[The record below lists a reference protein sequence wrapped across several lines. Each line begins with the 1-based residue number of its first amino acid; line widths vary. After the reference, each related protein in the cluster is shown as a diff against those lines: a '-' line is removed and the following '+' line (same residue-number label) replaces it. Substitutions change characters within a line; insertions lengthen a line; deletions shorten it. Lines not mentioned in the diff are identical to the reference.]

1 MSGLLPANTTIQLS
15 NNDGDIAHQG
25 ILASNVS
32 GTTFLTSTFPTTSTG
47 TSLGHYHYTE
57 DTTNSLK
64 FLNASGL
71 GGGGHQFW
79 HSSSTE
85 TPLKTLEINRI
96 GVITSTNFS
105 VDKSIQGGTTL
116 VNLPPIIVGQPT
128 QVVFNYPP
136 GLDSFGIQFGV
147 YDNPVQVLFNAG
159 VFVTGVTYYAQ
170 ATNAQTLTIRTTSNP
185 SDPPLDCSVFTNG
198 QIPFA
203 FVSSST
209 PSSLQ
214 TAVLSDNLTIT
225 DDNNS
230 SILSTTSL
238 RNSTNKTILDMN
250 SNELALIDPTTANY
264 TSTLNG
270 YNLIVSDG
278 SNASYIRGANIATGS
293 SAISS
298 TLTSVDLRI
307 ENNTLNLQ
315 SILSSTDLLFNNV
328 SLPARVTATEGEI
341 DILQIKQTNTIQV
354 YSSPAIY
361 ADGRPPLPVPSA
373 SSNTYAQFGWYFK
386 NTTAGWK
393 INWYQPPATGMLVSD
408 ILGLYLRFFN
418 CSTTSNDNSPFLTI
432 LTTPTGS
439 GDFFPGFFHSSM
451 TYILDATP
459 VANTSYTMFMNVT
472 GSCPNPSSYASNLV
486 PMEISPVN
494 NPRGVYAP
502 TDSVLAIVIGSN
514 SASPV
519 NSVEFIAQK
528 LGVMTAS
535 GTQELLYQTLL

>member
-1 MSGLLPANTTIQLS
+1 MSGLLPANTTLQLS
-15 NNDGDIAHQG
+15 NSTGDITHQG
-25 ILASNVS
+25 VLGSNAS
-32 GTTFLTSTFPTTSTG
+32 GTTLLTGTFPTTSTG

-57 DTTNSLK
+57 ATTNSLK
-64 FLNASGL
+64 FLNASGT
-71 GGGGHQFW
+71 GGGGHQFF
-79 HSSSTE
+79 HSSSTQ
-85 TPLKTLEINRI
+85 TPFKTMEANRT

-105 VDKSIQGGTTL
+105 VDKSVQGGTTL
-116 VNLPPIIVGQPT
+116 VNLPAIVVGNT
-128 QVVFNYPP
+128 TEVVFNYPP

-170 ATNAQTLTIRTTSNP
+170 ATNAQTLRIRTTTNP
-185 SDPPLDCSVFTNG
+185 SDPLLDCSVFTNG

-209 PSSLQ
+209 PSSIQ

-225 DDNNS
+225 DDTNFMV
-230 SILSTTSL
+230 LSTTDLIFDSVSL
-238 RNSTNKTILDMN
+238 PTQVSTN
-250 SNELALIDPTTANY
+250 TT
-264 TSTLNG
+264 
-270 YNLIVSDG
+270 
-278 SNASYIRGANIATGS
+278 NIATN
-293 SAISS
+293 
-298 TLTSVDLRI
+298 TSDI
-307 ENNTLNLQ
+307 N
-315 SILSSTDLLFNNV
+315 ILEV
-328 SLPARVTATEGEI
+328 
-341 DILQIKQTNTIQV
+341 KQTNALQV

-361 ADGRPPLPVPSA
+361 ADGSPPLPVPSA

-386 NTTAGWK
+386 NSTAGLK

-408 ILGLYLRFFN
+408 ILGLYKRYFN

-439 GDFFPGFFHSSM
+439 GDYFPGFFHSSM

-472 GSCPNPSSYASNLV
+472 GTCPNPNSYASNLV
-486 PMEISPVN
+486 PMRISPVN
-494 NPRGVYAP
+494 NPRGVYAG
-502 TDSVLAIVIGSN
+502 TDSVLAFVIGTN
-514 SASPV
+514 SASAV

-535 GTQELLYQTLL
+535 GTQELLYQALL

>member
-1 MSGLLPANTTIQLS
+1 MSGLLPANTTLQLS
-15 NNDGDIAHQG
+15 NSTGDITHQG
-25 ILASNVS
+25 VLGSNAS
-32 GTTFLTSTFPTTSTG
+32 GTTLLTGTFPTTSTG

-57 DTTNSLK
+57 ATTNSLK
-64 FLNASGL
+64 FLNASGT
-71 GGGGHQFW
+71 GGGGHQFF
-79 HSSSTE
+79 HSSSTQ
-85 TPLKTLEINRI
+85 TPFKTMEANRT

-105 VDKSIQGGTTL
+105 VDKSVQGGTTL
-116 VNLPPIIVGQPT
+116 VNLPAIVVGNT
-128 QVVFNYPP
+128 TEVVFNYPP

-170 ATNAQTLTIRTTSNP
+170 ATNAQTLRIRTTTNP
-185 SDPPLDCSVFTNG
+185 SDPLLDCSVFTNG

-209 PSSLQ
+209 PSSIQ

-225 DDNNS
+225 DDTNFMV
-230 SILSTTSL
+230 LSTTDLIFDSVSL
-238 RNSTNKTILDMN
+238 PTQVSTN
-250 SNELALIDPTTANY
+250 TT
-264 TSTLNG
+264 
-270 YNLIVSDG
+270 
-278 SNASYIRGANIATGS
+278 NIATN
-293 SAISS
+293 
-298 TLTSVDLRI
+298 TSDI
-307 ENNTLNLQ
+307 N
-315 SILSSTDLLFNNV
+315 ILEV
-328 SLPARVTATEGEI
+328 
-341 DILQIKQTNTIQV
+341 KQTNALQV

-361 ADGRPPLPVPSA
+361 ADGSPPLPVPSA

-386 NTTAGWK
+386 NSTAGLK

-408 ILGLYLRFFN
+408 ILGLYMRYFN

-439 GDFFPGFFHSSM
+439 GDYFPGFFHSSM

-472 GSCPNPSSYASNLV
+472 GTCPNPNSYASNLV
-486 PMEISPVN
+486 PMRISPVN
-494 NPRGVYAP
+494 NPRGVYAG
-502 TDSVLAIVIGSN
+502 TDSVLAFVIGTN
-514 SASPV
+514 SASAV

-535 GTQELLYQTLL
+535 GTQELLYQALL

>member
-1 MSGLLPANTTIQLS
+1 MSGLLPANTTLQLS

-32 GTTFLTSTFPTTSTG
+32 GTPFLSATFPTTNTG
-47 TSLGHYHYTE
+47 TSIGHYHYTE
-57 DTTNSLK
+57 STTNALK
-64 FLNASGL
+64 FLNTSGT
-71 GGGGHQFW
+71 GDGGHQFF
-79 HSSSTE
+79 HSSSTLS
-85 TPLKTLEINRI
+85 PLKTFEANRN

-105 VDKSIQGGTTL
+105 VDKSVQGGTTL
-116 VNLPPIIVGQPT
+116 VNLPAIIVGQPT

-136 GLDSFGIQFGV
+136 GLDTFGIQFGV

-170 ATNAQTLTIRTTSNP
+170 ASNAQTLIIRTTTNP
-185 SDPPLDCSVFTNG
+185 SDPPLNCSVFTNG

-203 FVSSST
+203 FVSGST
-209 PSSLQ
+209 PSSIQ

-225 DDNNS
+225 DDTNFMV
-230 SILSTTSL
+230 LSTTDLIFDSVSL
-238 RNSTNKTILDMN
+238 PTQVSTN
-250 SNELALIDPTTANY
+250 TTNIG
-264 TSTLNG
+264 TNTT
-270 YNLIVSDG
+270 
-278 SNASYIRGANIATGS
+278 NIATN
-293 SAISS
+293 
-298 TLTSVDLRI
+298 TSDI
-307 ENNTLNLQ
+307 N
-315 SILSSTDLLFNNV
+315 ILEV
-328 SLPARVTATEGEI
+328 
-341 DILQIKQTNTIQV
+341 KQTNTLQV

-361 ADGRPPLPVPSA
+361 ADGAPPLPVPSA

-386 NTTAGWK
+386 NSTAGLK

-408 ILGLYLRFFN
+408 IIGLYLRFFN
-418 CSTTSNDNSPFLTI
+418 CATTSNDNSAFLTV

-472 GSCPNPSSYASNLV
+472 GSCPNPNSYASNLV
-486 PMEISPVN
+486 PMRISPVS

-502 TDSVLAIVIGSN
+502 TDSVLAIVIGTN
-514 SASPV
+514 SSSAV

-528 LGVMTAS
+528 LGVMTLT
-535 GTQELLYQTLL
+535 GTQELLYQTLI